1 MENIDKLM
9 PNTDNNND
17 TLSELK
23 RYQKEFDKKRKENR
37 KKNFNFFVGLIVI
50 IFSLIGFFGC
60 VFQGVSVFLA
70 KQDEK
75 NKAALET
82 YSDFM
87 LAVAAVDPDPFDDI
101 TAAPM
106 DELVEIAVWSI
117 IGADLDPEKYSYSSG
132 ELVIPAAEIEAAFLR
147 YFGTAV
153 VIEHC
158 SVIGYGYEFSYSE
171 DDNAYFIPLTTI
183 EPLYTPHIT
192 DAQVKGD
199 AVVVTLGLINSN
211 AWQQNSST
219 GDMERPDP
227 DKVIKVTL
235 RKSGG
240 YTAIGAIQ
248 STALP
253 ETAMVEVFTNPAEQ
267 TTAIAAETASGDET
281 TVSGE
286 TIASTQGAASDSAE
300 ITTAAVAETTSKAS

>member
-1 MENIDKLM
+1 MENIDRLI
-9 PNTDNNND
+9 PDSEGND

-23 RYQKEFDKKRKENR
+23 RYQKELEKQRKASR
-37 KKNFNFFVGLIVI
+37 KKNFHFVTGIVI
-50 IFSLIGFFGC
+50 IGFALLGIFGSI
-60 VFQGVSVFLA
+60 FQGVSFMLKNQD
-70 KQDEK
+70 KQ
-75 NKAALET
+75 NKQALET
-82 YSDFM
+82 YSSFM
-87 LAVAAVDPDPFDDI
+87 LAVSAVDPAPFDDI
-101 TAAPM
+101 TAASM

-117 IGADLDPEKYSYSSG
+117 IGSDLDPEKYTYSSS
-132 ELVIPAAEIEAAFLR
+132 ELMIPASEVEAAFLR

-153 VIEHC
+153 VIEHRT
-158 SVIGYGYEFSYSE
+158 VTGYGYEFTYSA

-192 DAQVKGD
+192 DAQAKGD

-240 YTAIGAIQ
+240 YMTIGAIQ
-248 STALP
+248 TTALP
-253 ETAMVEVFTNPAEQ
+253 ETAIVEVFTNAVEN
-267 TTAIAAETASGDET
+267 TTAIADENT
-281 TVSGE
+281 TGE
-286 TIASTQGAASDSAE
+286 TQASSESTSSATESTSAAAESTSA
-300 ITTAAVAETTSKAS
+300 AETTSKAS

>member
-1 MENIDKLM
+1 MENIDKLI
-9 PNTDNNND
+9 PDTDGGND

-23 RYQKEFDKKRKENR
+23 RYQKELDAKRKENR
-37 KKNFNFFVGLIVI
+37 KKNFSFCVGLII
-50 IFSLIGFFGC
+50 IVFSLIGFSG
-60 VFQGVSVFLA
+60 VIFQGVSFFLA
-70 KQDEK
+70 KQEEN

-82 YSDFM
+82 YSGFM
-87 LAVAAVDPDPFDDI
+87 LAVAAVDPQPFDDI
-101 TAAPM
+101 TAASM

-117 IGADLDPEKYSYSSG
+117 IGSDLDPEKYSYSSS
-132 ELVIPAAEIEAAFLR
+132 ELVIPASEVEAAFLR

-153 VIEHC
+153 VIEHRT
-158 SVIGYGYEFSYSE
+158 VTGYGYEFSYSE
-171 DDNAYFIPLTTI
+171 DDNAYFIPLTAI

-199 AVVVTLGLINSN
+199 AVVVTLGLINTS

-253 ETAMVEVFTNPAEQ
+253 ETAIVEVFTNPAEQ
-267 TTAIAAETASGDET
+267 TTAIVIENTSGDET
-281 TVSGE
+281 
-286 TIASTQGAASDSAE
+286 ASS
-300 ITTAAVAETTSKAS
+300 AETTTAGAPEATT